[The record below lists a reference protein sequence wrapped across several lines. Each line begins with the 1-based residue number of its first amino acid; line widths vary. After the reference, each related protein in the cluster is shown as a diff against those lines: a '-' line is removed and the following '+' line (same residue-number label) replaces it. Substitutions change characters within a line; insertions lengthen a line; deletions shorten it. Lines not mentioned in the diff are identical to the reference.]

1 MEIRQ
6 LRHLIAAID
15 RGTLSAAA
23 DAVFISQPALTRSLK
38 NLEHELGVELLQR
51 LPRGVVATEAGELF
65 YRRANLVIHEVDKIK
80 SDVPMASQGVV
91 GNLKI
96 GVGALF
102 AEHIVD
108 DVIWELAST
117 NTNLSMG
124 ISFGFFEGLVERL
137 IEGSLDVVFS
147 NLPSVKTPDS
157 LIIEP
162 LSDFTIVFAAHKDD
176 PLAELENC
184 SAKDLEKARWIMVD
198 RPHADEF
205 FSQFCAAQGMN
216 APRNLIKSDS
226 LGFMLSM
233 LRKGGFVSAL
243 PRHLLHGSKQT
254 DTLVELNIEGQ
265 EIPGKFGLIYR
276 EDITGRPAL
285 RPFCEGVREACAK
298 IKRGSF

>member
-1 MEIRQ
+1 M
-6 LRHLIAAID
+6 RHLVAAID
-15 RGTLSAAA
+15 RGTIRAAA

-65 YRRANLVIHEVDKIK
+65 YRRANLIIHEVDKMK
-80 SDVPMASQGVV
+80 ADVPMASQGVV

-117 NTNLSMG
+117 NKNLSMA

-137 IEGSLDVVFS
+137 IEGSLDVVFT
-147 NLPSVKTPDS
+147 NLPSAKVPDS

-162 LSDFTIVFAAHKDD
+162 LSEFSIVFAAHRDHHLSKV
-176 PLAELENC
+176 ENC
-184 SAKDLEKARWIMVD
+184 SAKELEEARWVMVD
-198 RPHADEF
+198 RPHADDF

-216 APRNLIKSDS
+216 MPRNLIKSDS
-226 LGFMLSM
+226 LGFIQSV

-243 PRHLLHGSKQT
+243 PKHLLDKSN
-254 DTLVELNIEGQ
+254 DADNLVELNISGKELT
-265 EIPGKFGLIYR
+265 GKFGLIYR
-276 EDITGRPAL
+276 EDIAGRPAL
-285 RPFCEGVREACAK
+285 EPFCEGVREACAR
-298 IKRGSF
+298 IRRGTF

>member
-6 LRHLIAAID
+6 LRHLVAAID

-51 LPRGVVATEAGELF
+51 LPRGVIATEAGELF
-65 YRRANLVIHEVDKIK
+65 YRRANLIIHEVDKIK
-80 SDVPMASQGVV
+80 SDVPMASEGVV

-102 AEHIVD
+102 SEHIVD

-124 ISFGFFEGLVERL
+124 ISFGFFEGLVEKL
-137 IEGSLDVVFS
+137 IEGSLDVVFT
-147 NLPSVKTPDS
+147 NLPSVKVPDS
-157 LIIEP
+157 IIVEP
-162 LSDFTIVFAAHKDD
+162 LSDFTIVFTAHKDH
-176 PLAELENC
+176 PLAQLENC
-184 SAKDLEKARWIMVD
+184 SAKDLESARWIMVD
-198 RPHADEF
+198 RPHAEDF
-205 FSQFCAAQGMN
+205 FSQFCATQGMKT
-216 APRNLIKSDS
+216 PRNLVKSDS

-233 LRKGGFVSAL
+233 LRKGGFISAL
-243 PRHLLHGSKQT
+243 PRHLLHGSNQA
-254 DTLVELNIEGQ
+254 DSLVELNIDGQ
-265 EIPGKFGLIYR
+265 ELPGKFGLIYR
-276 EDITGRPAL
+276 EDISGRPAL

-298 IKRGSF
+298 IKQGSF

>member
-1 MEIRQ
+1 M
-6 LRHLIAAID
+6 RHLVAAID
-15 RGTLSAAA
+15 RGTIRAAA

-65 YRRANLVIHEVDKIK
+65 YRRANLIIHEVDKMK
-80 SDVPMASQGVV
+80 ADVPMASQGVV

-117 NTNLSMG
+117 NTMLSMG

-137 IEGSLDVVFS
+137 IEGSLDVVFT
-147 NLPSVKTPDS
+147 NLPSVTIPES

-162 LSDFTIVFAAHKDD
+162 LSDFSIVFAAHKDH
-176 PLAELENC
+176 PLSKVENC
-184 SAKDLEKARWIMVD
+184 SAKELEEARWIMVD
-198 RPHADEF
+198 RPHADDF

-216 APRNLIKSDS
+216 VPRNMIKSDS
-226 LGFMLSM
+226 LGFIRSI

-243 PRHLLHGSKQT
+243 PKHLLHKS
-254 DTLVELNIEGQ
+254 DDDHNLVELKINGQ
-265 EIPGKFGLIYR
+265 ELTGKFGLIYR
-276 EDITGRPAL
+276 EDIAGRPAL
-285 RPFCEGVREACAK
+285 KPFCEGVREACAR
-298 IKRGSF
+298 IKRGTF